1 MSHFSV
7 SYHKSEGISIYY
19 CKSYSERT
27 EKNRKYFSRNTFL
40 LRLFCHIF
48 ESMIKIRIHP
58 CLPLPFIAAFLMGK
72 LCFFSALYLFIF
84 LHECAHFL
92 TALALGLKSEYIY
105 LLPWGCMLSL
115 ANVPSSPKCSA
126 VFLSGPLFNL
136 IMYFLNIFPEGN
148 LSLALFNLIPV
159 MPLDGGMI
167 ISLLFPKASRFIS
180 YLTLFVFLFLSVF
193 FRRAPILPVFL
204 FLLCLCDR
212 RAQSEKEIGAKIRK
226 FLLK

>member
-1 MSHFSV
+1 
-7 SYHKSEGISIYY
+7 
-19 CKSYSERT
+19 
-27 EKNRKYFSRNTFL
+27 
-40 LRLFCHIF
+40 
-48 ESMIKIRIHP
+48 
-58 CLPLPFIAAFLMGK
+58 
-72 LCFFSALYLFIF
+72 
-84 LHECAHFL
+84 
-92 TALALGLKSEYIY
+92 
-105 LLPWGCMLSL
+105 
-115 ANVPSSPKCSA
+115 
-126 VFLSGPLFNL
+126 
-136 IMYFLNIFPEGN
+136 
-148 LSLALFNLIPV
+148 